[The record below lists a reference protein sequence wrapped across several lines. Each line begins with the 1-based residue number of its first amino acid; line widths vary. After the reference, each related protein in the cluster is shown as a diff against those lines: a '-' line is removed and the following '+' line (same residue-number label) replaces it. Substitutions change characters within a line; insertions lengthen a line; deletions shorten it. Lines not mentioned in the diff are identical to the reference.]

1 MTLIGCRCT
10 WGDPFSRAVLITRTL
25 LFKIYF
31 TKFQYVQYNSRKR
44 LANIKAVIAQG
55 LHLLPFRTEKL
66 NLATPMVLPTRE
78 SRKRPPYRRSSHF
91 EDSSFFCKRALP
103 TLLRRW
109 AATLQRSI
117 QRKLTPLFLWGR
129 TDPLPSSRQKVI
141 NLLAARTPQG
151 GGEVT
156 TEGAEVHRIK
166 LPSVGGGTGITEFN
180 ECRRISLRS
189 NDWQKRNIKRIRER
203 RKKNV

>member
-78 SRKRPPYRRSSHF
+78 SRKRPPYRRIQRKLSPLFLYEDAPNVAQTLGGHLTGGVLRNQ
-91 EDSSFFCKRALP
+91 DSSFFV
-103 TLLRRW
+103 
-109 AATLQRSI
+109 
-117 QRKLTPLFLWGR
+117 R
-129 TDPLPSSRQKVI
+129 T
-141 NLLAARTPQG
+141 
-151 GGEVT
+151 
-156 TEGAEVHRIK
+156 H
-166 LPSVGGGTGITEFN
+166 
-180 ECRRISLRS
+180 
-189 NDWQKRNIKRIRER
+189 
-203 RKKNV
+203 

>member
-25 LFKIYF
+25 LLKVYF

-78 SRKRPPYRRSSHF
+78 SRKRPPY
-91 EDSSFFCKRALP
+91 KR
-103 TLLRRW
+103 
-109 AATLQRSI
+109 
-117 QRKLTPLFLWGR
+117 G
-129 TDPLPSSRQKVI
+129 
-141 NLLAARTPQG
+141 
-151 GGEVT
+151 
-156 TEGAEVHRIK
+156 
-166 LPSVGGGTGITEFN
+166 FN
-180 ECRRISLRS
+180 IS
-189 NDWQKRNIKRIRER
+189 
-203 RKKNV
+203 

>member
-25 LFKIYF
+25 LLKVYF

-78 SRKRPPYRRSSHF
+78 RRKRPPYRGVLRNQ
-91 EDSSFFCKRALP
+91 DSSFFV
-103 TLLRRW
+103 
-109 AATLQRSI
+109 
-117 QRKLTPLFLWGR
+117 R
-129 TDPLPSSRQKVI
+129 THRPPPVFSPKGYQPFGCEDP
-141 NLLAARTPQG
+141 AG

-156 TEGAEVHRIK
+156 TERTEVHGIK
-166 LPSVGGGTGITEFN
+166 LPSVGGVTGITEFN
-180 ECRRISLRS
+180 ECRLISLRS
-189 NDWQKRNIKRIRER
+189 ND
-203 RKKNV
+203 